1 MNDLDL
7 QDRAKEAW
15 ATPLL
20 ETLDVSETM
29 NGPGPGG
36 VDGGFIFLSAS

>member
-20 ETLDVSETM
+20 ETLDVSQTM
-29 NGPGPGG
+29 GG
-36 VDGGFIFLSAS
+36 VGAEADAGFFFGSAS